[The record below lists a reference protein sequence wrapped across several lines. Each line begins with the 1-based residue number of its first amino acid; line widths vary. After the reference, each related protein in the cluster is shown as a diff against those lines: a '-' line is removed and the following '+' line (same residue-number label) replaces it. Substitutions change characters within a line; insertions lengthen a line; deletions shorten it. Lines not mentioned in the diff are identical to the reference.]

1 MWLCGYSTNPQSE
14 WYPGNSI
21 EYSLYTNPTVVFNI
35 SDGVEIDDFSN
46 PMIIIQPEGTKHADL
61 IISERDEIRMRFYN
75 NGIPL
80 SVDEYLFNIS
90 IKEVASGGILN
101 YNHSVS
107 VADDPC
113 VIIYVNRTVNVPI
126 TNAIAG
132 IFSISCYEQYLAEF
146 LVYY

>member
-1 MWLCGYSTNPQSE
+1 
-14 WYPGNSI
+14 
-21 EYSLYTNPTVVFNI
+21 
-35 SDGVEIDDFSN
+35 
-46 PMIIIQPEGTKHADL
+46 
-61 IISERDEIRMRFYN
+61 MRFYR
-75 NGIPL
+75 NGKSL
-80 SVDEYLFNIS
+80 TVDELLFNIY